1 MGRNVLVPKPENH
14 VYEEVVKPF
23 LEKLKPHSEPSFP
36 SLLIPN
42 LPLEKRARIN
52 LDYE

>member
-1 MGRNVLVPKPENH
+1 MGRNVFVPKLDNH

-23 LEKLKPHSEPSFP
+23 LEKFKPHSKPSFP
-36 SLLIPN
+36 SLAIPN